1 MSARRLPQPSPE
13 TTRRRLSGLLDATP
27 DTAWDEAPDPDA
39 EWTPSAAGQDESPTT
54 TGSRSRVPAGSWRRE
69 TVLVAC
75 AVILVGVV
83 LAGLVLLR
91 SAPLEITDDSISP
104 AAIGGTPAVQVSP
117 AAGSASASPKAGTP
131 TPTAAAAPLAAHVIG
146 EVKRPGLVNLAP
158 GARVDDAITAAG
170 GLTSQANPGDLNL
183 AQPLQDGQQVV
194 VGSAS
199 KPGGEVRGPLAA
211 AVPGGASPATTGGA
225 KTGGAGS
232 TGSAVG
238 ARVNLNT
245 ASALELEE
253 LPGVGPATAQKI
265 IAWREQNGRFVTVE
279 QLMDVPGIGP
289 KTYADIAP
297 RAGV

>member
-27 DTAWDEAPDPDA
+27 DTAWDEAPDHDA
-39 EWTPSAAGQDESPTT
+39 EWTPSAADQDDSPPP
-54 TGSRSRVPAGSWRRE
+54 TGSRSRVPPGSWRRE

-91 SAPLEITDDSISP
+91 SAPLEITDDAISP
-104 AAIGGTPAVQVSP
+104 VAIGGTPAVQVSP
-117 AAGSASASPKAGTP
+117 AAGSPSASPKAG

-146 EVKRPGLVNLAP
+146 EVKRPGLVTLAP

-194 VGSAS
+194 VGSSA

-232 TGSAVG
+232 TGSPAD
-238 ARVNLNT
+238 AHVNLNT

-265 IAWREQNGRFVTVE
+265 IAWREQNGRFATVE

>member
-27 DTAWDEAPDPDA
+27 DTAWDEAEDPDA
-39 EWTPSAAGQDESPTT
+39 GWMQPSADQGQTATASDS
-54 TGSRSRVPAGSWRRE
+54 GSRAPAGSWRRE

-83 LAGLVLLR
+83 LGGLVLLR
-91 SAPLEITDDSISP
+91 SAPLEITDGSVSP

-117 AAGSASASPKAGTP
+117 AAGSASASPKAGS
-131 TPTAAAAPLAAHVIG
+131 PTATHTPLAAHVIG
-146 EVKRPGLVNLAP
+146 AVKRPGLVLLP
-158 GARVDDAITAAG
+158 SGARVDDAITAAG
-170 GLTSQANPGDLNL
+170 GLTSQADPGDLNL
-183 AQPLQDGQQVV
+183 AQPLQDGQQVI
-194 VGSAS
+194 VGSAA

-211 AVPGGASPATTGGA
+211 AVPGNGGSAGTGGA
-225 KTGGAGS
+225 TVGGSGS
-232 TGSAVG
+232 PGSPAG
-238 ARVNLNT
+238 ARINLNT
-245 ASALELEE
+245 ASAVELEA

-265 IAWREQNGRFVTVE
+265 IAWREQNGRFATVE